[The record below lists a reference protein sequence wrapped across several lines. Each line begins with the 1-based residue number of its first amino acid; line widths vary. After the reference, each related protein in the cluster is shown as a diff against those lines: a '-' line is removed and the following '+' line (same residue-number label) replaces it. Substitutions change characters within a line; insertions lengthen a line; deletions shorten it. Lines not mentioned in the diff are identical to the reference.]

1 MQVTY
6 VFTPLFRLS
15 NAPLKDLV
23 AHKGVDAAFFAI
35 FILLLSGRPSIPE
48 TTSI

>member
-1 MQVTY
+1 MY
-6 VFTPLFRLS
+6 SLHFSVFLLLPLE
-15 NAPLKDLV
+15 DLV

-35 FILLLSGRPSIPE
+35 VILLQSGRPSISE